1 MLTGAM
7 GTGWDDR
14 GCSGSLSQID
24 GPNMDAEN
32 VGQSNQREGGK
43 GLMYKQEEEKTDV
56 KMNDLGGR
64 MEGKIADGWIEGKD

>member
-7 GTGWDDR
+7 GTGWDDH

-64 MEGKIADGWIEGKD
+64 MEGKMADGWREGKD